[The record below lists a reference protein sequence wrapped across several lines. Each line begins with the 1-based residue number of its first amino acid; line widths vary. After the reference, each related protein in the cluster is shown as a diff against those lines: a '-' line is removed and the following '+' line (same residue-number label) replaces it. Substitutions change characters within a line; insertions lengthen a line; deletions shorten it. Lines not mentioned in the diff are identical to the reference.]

1 MRGQC
6 FCEAVEFEIEGDH
19 FELYQCHCSQCRKQS
34 GSSAN
39 AATIVPSS
47 RFRLLRGKQFITS
60 WTHELGFRSDFC
72 STCGSPV
79 PNPLQSL
86 PYVWVPAGLLEDNGN
101 LAIVAHVCMAS
112 KASWDIETLCGVK
125 HEHLLDLHELIALLN
140 SHD

>member
-6 FCEAVEFEIEGDH
+6 FCTAVEFEIQGDH
-19 FELYQCHCSQCRKQS
+19 FKLYQCHCSQCRKQS

-47 RFRLLRGKQFITS
+47 RFTWIRGKQSISS
-60 WTHELGFRSDFC
+60 WTHESGFRSDFC

-79 PNPLQSL
+79 PNPLKSL
-86 PYVWVPAGLLEDNGN
+86 PFVWVPAGLLENVEN
-101 LAIVAHVCMAS
+101 LAIIAHLCMAS
-112 KASWDIETLCGVK
+112 KASWDSDTLRGIS
-125 HEHLLDLHELIALLN
+125 HDQLPDLNEFITLLN